1 VLGIFL
7 FGLTTSTGLFAQF
20 ETLLTYLVGER
31 SKHLQKV
38 LRINKFVYPLPGF
51 LLVLY
56 AQMSG
61 LPTYKVWMFIDVSVG
76 IPIFINLFAILLL
89 TPKFMALLRDY
100 RARYMGQGEIDPGF
114 KVFYE
119 E

>member
-1 VLGIFL
+1 
-7 FGLTTSTGLFAQF
+7 
-20 ETLLTYLVGER
+20 
-31 SKHLQKV
+31 V

-56 AQMSG
+56 AQMNG

-89 TPKFMALLRDY
+89 TPKFLELLRDY
-100 RARYMGQGEIDPGF
+100 RARYMGQGEIDPDF